1 MSMLAHEGVWE
12 HSQVVDIPSESIV
25 LEQSAGDTLGIDGTV
40 DPSDIRQYM
49 IEMDQSHHRRN
60 VVRDSTKFNQS

>member
-1 MSMLAHEGVWE
+1 M
-12 HSQVVDIPSESIV
+12 

>member
-1 MSMLAHEGVWE
+1 
-12 HSQVVDIPSESIV
+12 V

-40 DPSDIRQYM
+40 DPSDIRQCT

-60 VVRDSTKFNQS
+60 VVRDPTKFNQS